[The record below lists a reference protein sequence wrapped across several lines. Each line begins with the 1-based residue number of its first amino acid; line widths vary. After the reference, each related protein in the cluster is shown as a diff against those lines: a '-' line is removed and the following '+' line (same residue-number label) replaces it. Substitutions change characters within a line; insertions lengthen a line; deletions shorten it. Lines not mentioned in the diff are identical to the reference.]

1 MRSALRYAPARRSAT
16 SSWLTRLLA
25 LLRDYALDLA
35 IVLTAY
41 LVATYWRQELP
52 FGRFVGYNYEWHT
65 PRLYVTVALG
75 LAAAYSLRILVERSH
90 PIRVAPRFLTL
101 LAGLVLICVG
111 LTLYLPYQS
120 GLQKAYFVVIALAL
134 SFLSVPIRD
143 NSQGVEPVLPLRAN
157 LAKLWA
163 NRSLLRIWVQ
173 YNVLDRYSQ
182 AILGVL
188 WIILLPLST
197 AFVMSVVFS
206 QIMRI
211 HTGAVPFIAFFL
223 SAFVPWGLFSQSIS
237 AGMRSILGAMG
248 LINQIYFP
256 REIIVLSALGEALV
270 DAFFMFAAML
280 VIDAI
285 VGVLP
290 NGMFVVLPVLL
301 LIQVAF
307 MLGLMFI
314 VSWLSVIVRDIPQL
328 ISVLLQILF
337 YLSPIIYPVSII
349 PHRFQFL
356 VNLNPIALLVQAYRD
371 VIVYNRQ
378 PDWFSLVYP
387 AALGVT
393 LLIFGYRHFKA
404 NEDRFADML

>member
-1 MRSALRYAPARRSAT
+1 MRSTVRYAPLGQTAASTRASRGRSI
-16 SSWLTRLLA
+16 
-25 LLRDYALDLA
+25 LRDYALDLTLL
-35 IVLTAY
+35 LTAY
-41 LVATYWRQELP
+41 LVATYWRKALP
-52 FGRFVGYNYEWHT
+52 FGKFVGFNYEWHT
-65 PRLYVTVALG
+65 PKLYVTIALG
-75 LAAAYSLRILVERSH
+75 LAVAYLLCVVVGGMQRVPVVPHFVIL
-90 PIRVAPRFLTL
+90 LTGI
-101 LAGLVLICVG
+101 AFICVG
-111 LTLYLPYQS
+111 LTLFLPFQS
-120 GLQKAYFVVIALAL
+120 GLQKAYFVVIALGL
-134 SFLSVPIRD
+134 SLLTAPVRDDAERAEQVPGI
-143 NSQGVEPVLPLRAN
+143 GVN
-157 LAKLWA
+157 LTRLWA

-237 AGMRSILGAMG
+237 AGMRSILSAMP

-256 REIIVLSALGEALV
+256 REIIVFSALGEALV

-280 VIDAI
+280 VINGV

-290 NGMFVVLPVLL
+290 NGLFVILPLL
-301 LIQVAF
+301 VLIQIVF

-328 ISVLLQILF
+328 VSVLLQILF
-337 YLSPIIYPVSII
+337 YLSPIIYPVTII
-349 PHRFQFL
+349 PHRYQFL
-356 VNLNPIALLVQAYRD
+356 VNLNPVALLVQAYRD
-371 VIVYNRQ
+371 VIVYDRT
-378 PDWFSLVYP
+378 PDWLSLVYP
-387 AALGVT
+387 AALGVA

-404 NEDRFADML
+404 NEDRFADMI